1 MEEYQTIRHTFEP
14 VWDKHSAILIVG
26 TFPSVKS
33 RENNFYYGHPQNR
46 FWKLLAGLYD
56 QELPKTIEEKKS
68 LILSCHLAVWDV
80 ISQCDII
87 GSSDSSIRN
96 VVASDIA
103 GLLAKSRIHTIA
115 ANGAKAY
122 ELYNKHQLA
131 QTGLEAVKLPS
142 TSPANAAWSLERLQ
156 EAWGRVLLSGR

>member
-1 MEEYQTIRHTFEP
+1 M
-14 VWDKHSAILIVG
+14 
-26 TFPSVKS
+26 
-33 RENNFYYGHPQNR
+33 
-46 FWKLLAGLYD
+46 LARLYH
-56 QELPKTIEEKKS
+56 QELPQTIEEKKA
-68 LILSCHLAVWDV
+68 LVLSRHLAVWDV

-122 ELYNKHQLA
+122 DLYKKHQLA

-142 TSPANAAWSLERLQ
+142 TSPANAAWTLERLQ
-156 EAWGRVLLSGR
+156 EAWGRVLL